1 MTIEEKLKEY
11 ILMKYPSMR
20 EFSKVAGIS
29 NSTVD
34 SMLSNGIF
42 NSKASNVLKVCSTL
56 KISADELA
64 EGNIVSITSYQKR
77 EKILEV
83 NEILDDLKNQMSHID
98 GLTLD
103 GEKLND
109 DGINSIM
116 YAIDF
121 GIEIAKKK
129 K

>member
-1 MTIEEKLKEY
+1 
-11 ILMKYPSMR
+11 MKYPSMR